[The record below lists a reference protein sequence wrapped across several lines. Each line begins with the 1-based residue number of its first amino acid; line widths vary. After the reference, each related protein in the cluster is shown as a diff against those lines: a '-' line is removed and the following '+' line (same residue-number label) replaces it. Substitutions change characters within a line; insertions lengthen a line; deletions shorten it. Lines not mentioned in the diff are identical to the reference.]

1 MAVSMRNV
9 KNKINATRKT
19 AQITNAM
26 NMVSAS
32 KLKRAEHHIKNYL
45 PFVEKVEEI
54 ISDLISSGEDFTHPL
69 LTPRE
74 VKKTCYV
81 LITSDRGLAGPFNN
95 NLFKRIAEL
104 IDNHKEDEYVVAP
117 LGSRGYNYVRKKKYN
132 MLNDEMILLRDD
144 INLDDIRNFI
154 MKVITMYLQNKID
167 KVVIIYNH
175 FINTLVQRVESKVLL
190 PIENKFENNNNDIYI
205 YEGGVESILDTI
217 LPLYIQGLIYGF
229 VLDSKASEHA
239 SRMTAMKS
247 ATDNAREIISE
258 LELLYN
264 RARQAEIT
272 SELTDIIGG
281 ANATN
286 NS

>member
-1 MAVSMRNV
+1 M
-9 KNKINATRKT
+9 
-19 AQITNAM
+19 
-26 NMVSAS
+26 
-32 KLKRAEHHIKNYL
+32 
-45 PFVEKVEEI
+45 
-54 ISDLISSGEDFTHPL
+54 
-69 LTPRE
+69 
-74 VKKTCYV
+74 
-81 LITSDRGLAGPFNN
+81 
-95 NLFKRIAEL
+95 
-104 IDNHKEDEYVVAP
+104 DNHKEDNIFVLAP
-117 LGSRGYNYVRKKKYN
+117 LGSRGYIMCAEKIQYVKWW
-132 MLNDEMILLRDD
+132 NDFTSWY

-175 FINTLVQRVESKVLL
+175 FINKLVQRVESKVLL
-190 PIENKFENNNNDIYI
+190 PIENKFEHNNNDIYI

-217 LPLYIQGLIYGF
+217 LPLYVQGLIYGF